1 MGVTKEELAE
11 WEHRMDPKT
20 IRCSS
25 LPLAFT
31 CPGSLRGDLAI
42 GSANEAADDG
52 TAVHAGLAS
61 VVRGMAPD
69 AAHDLMLTEHPAC
82 NRGEVTPLFWAGVKM
97 WGEIQKWMPNADA
110 ENEMKAGNL
119 TGHVDAHSVGETE
132 AIICDWKSG
141 RKDHNY
147 RHQGFGY
154 AWLKLHLVQR
164 LERSTVHFAWLRTQE
179 LESYTVDR
187 ARADAWYQELQDHV
201 VNWDGKYHEGPH
213 CAFCPRRHSCPAI
226 TAMVKADVAMFA
238 DGKTFELSTCTGPEL
253 CTFWRK
259 LAMLKRLLESAERSA
274 RSEIGHRGDVLDGE
288 GGVIHYI
295 PAEGPREVDTLKA
308 WDALTKR
315 LTDEEL
321 APCLKVR
328 LGELEATIKAKAGR
342 GKGAAAIRELNEEL
356 KAAGAVSRESTQRLI
371 DERIK

>member
-1 MGVTKEELAE
+1 MN
-11 WEHRMDPKT
+11 T

-31 CPGSLRGDLAI
+31 CPGSIRLDGPSVDAT
-42 GSANEAADDG
+42 NDAAADG

-69 AAHDLMLTEHPAC
+69 AAHELMLAEHPAC

-97 WGEIQKWMPNADA
+97 WGEIQKWATDPSA
-110 ENEMKAGNL
+110 EVELFSGCL
-119 TGHVDAHSVGETE
+119 TGHADVVSNFGYTVSCG
-132 AIICDWKSG
+132 DWKSG
-141 RKDHNY
+141 RKDRDHK
-147 RHQGFGY
+147 HQVFGY
-154 AWLKLHLVQR
+154 AWLLLQRASDVQQV
-164 LERSTVHFAWLRTQE
+164 TVHIFWLRE
-179 LESYTVDR
+179 KEIESYTVTR
-187 ARADAWYQELQDHV
+187 ERADAWYQQLQGEV
-201 VNWDGKYHEGPH
+201 VDWDGKYHAGPH
-213 CAFCPRRHSCPAI
+213 CTFCPRRTSCPAV
-226 TAMVKADVAMFA
+226 TALVRQDVEMFA
-238 DGKTFELSTCTGPEL
+238 DGKTFELATCTGPEL
-253 CTFWRK
+253 CGHFRK
-259 LAMLKRLLESAERSA
+259 IVMLKHLLDAAERNA

-288 GGVIHYI
+288 GGVIHYV

-328 LGELEATIKAKAGR
+328 LGELEATLKTKAGK
-342 GKGAAAIRELNEEL
+342 GKGAAAIRELNDEF
-356 KAAGAVSRESTQRLI
+356 KAAGAVSRESTQRLT